1 MRRPAA
7 ICLVEVIVGLLCTAP
22 MLAQPG
28 PFNGLPI
35 APVDSTGVFR
45 ILIGGHFHGESTNR
59 SGYPAATLLANLD
72 TINALGADLF
82 LSTGDLFM
90 DPVGDAERYRTSLF
104 EKLHVP
110 LFNAPG
116 NHDVSRRA
124 ETTSAEFPFTL
135 DAAGMR
141 IVLLNTEEG
150 NGSLS
155 SKDLEVLGSIVS
167 EGAAGSVKAVM
178 IISHRPVWAQEDPE
192 YGPLFADNTRS
203 LFATNFRGEVYPV
216 VERIAAHIPVYWIS
230 GSMGGRAPSSIF
242 FQQHAPN
249 ITFMQC
255 AIRDEPR
262 DALLIADVH
271 DGAITW
277 TALSLTG
284 QKLLPPATYNAEW
297 WRDHGPKEKPFNWR
311 LLPYLTRSTV
321 THPAFWWGMAA
332 MLLLSIGIRRLI
344 RR

>member
-1 MRRPAA
+1 MKMAIGIRAIPVFMGLICAA
-7 ICLVEVIVGLLCTAP
+7 A
-22 MLAQPG
+22 MWAQPG
-28 PFNGLPI
+28 PFNDLAIP
-35 APVDSTGVFR
+35 PVDSTGHFR

-59 SGYPAATLLANLD
+59 SGFPASTLLANLD

-90 DPVGDAERYRTSLF
+90 DPVGDAERYRRSLF
-104 EKLHVP
+104 GKLRMP

-116 NHDVSRRA
+116 NHDVSSRA
-124 ETTSAEFPFTL
+124 ETTDEGFPFTL
-135 DAAGMR
+135 DVSGLR
-141 IVLLNTEEG
+141 VVLLNTEAG

-155 SKDLEVLGSIVS
+155 AKDLDVLEAIVTES
-167 EGAAGSVKAVM
+167 AAGTLKSVM

-203 LFATNFRGEVYPV
+203 LLATNFRSEVYPV
-216 VERIAAHIPVYWIS
+216 VERIAEHFPVYWIS

-262 DALLIADVH
+262 DALLIADVQ
-271 DGAITW
+271 DGTITW
-277 TALSLTG
+277 NALSLTG
-284 QKLLPPATYNAEW
+284 KKLLPPATYNAEW
-297 WRDHGPKEKPFNWR
+297 WRTHGRKEKAFNWR
-311 LLPYLTRSTV
+311 LLPYLTRITV

-332 MLLLSIGIRRLI
+332 MLLLSIGIRRMV